1 MQDREIFRLNNETD
15 CATVPG
21 DMDFLLTLLV
31 KLVLGMAIGFC
42 IGLTGVGGGVLGL
55 QTMTLIIGLDPIRA
69 VGTTSLYIFLT
80 NFSAVFHH
88 ARQHNV
94 DWQIVRRMLYGAVP
108 GVVAIS
114 LWISGRGHDSAF
126 KQHLLRF
133 IIGVVLFSVA
143 VMVANLVAHW
153 RGRRPRRASLIAWT
167 GGGVLTQ
174 TILGVC
180 CGGVIG
186 GLIGATS
193 IGGGVL
199 IVPILVLVFGLSASR
214 TVGTSIAITFFLTFV
229 MAVIFGRNGELD
241 TATAVIMAVGSI
253 GGVRFG
259 SRLSVRIPERIL
271 LVVMVAL
278 IAIAAVLMLVTQ
290 GRGAGG

>member
-1 MQDREIFRLNNETD
+1 MKNETD
-15 CATVPG
+15 CETVSNG
-21 DMDFLLTLLV
+21 MDFLLPLLF

-55 QTMTLIIGLDPIRA
+55 QAMTLIIGLDPIRA

-80 NFSAVFHH
+80 NISAVFHH

-94 DWQIVRRMLYGAVP
+94 DWWMARRMLCGAVP

-114 LWISGRGHDSAF
+114 LWISGRGHDAAF

-143 VMVANLVAHW
+143 VMVVNLVAGW
-153 RGRRPRRASLIAWT
+153 RGRKPGRASLIAWT
-167 GGGVLTQ
+167 GGGVLMQ

-180 CGGVIG
+180 CGGLIG

-199 IVPILVLVFGLSASR
+199 IVPILVLIFGLSASR
-214 TVGTSIAITFFLTFV
+214 TVGTSIAITFFLTLL

-259 SRLSVRIPERIL
+259 SRLSVRMPERLL

-278 IAIAAVLMLVTQ
+278 IAIAAVLMLVTLSC
-290 GRGAGG
+290 GAGG

>member
-1 MQDREIFRLNNETD
+1 MKIKTD
-15 CATVPG
+15 CATVTG
-21 DMDFLLTLLV
+21 DMDFVLPFLF

-55 QTMTLIIGLDPIRA
+55 QAMTLIIGLDPIKA

-80 NFSAVFHH
+80 NVSAVFHH

-94 DWQIVRRMLYGAVP
+94 DWRLVRRMLCGAVP
-108 GVVAIS
+108 GVVVVS
-114 LWISGRGHDSAF
+114 FWISGSGHDAAF

-143 VMVANLVAHW
+143 VMVVNLVAGW
-153 RGRRPRRASLIAWT
+153 RGWRAGRVSLMAWM
-167 GGGVLTQ
+167 GGGVLMQ

-199 IVPILVLVFGLSASR
+199 IVPILILIFGLSASR

-229 MAVIFGRNGELD
+229 MAVIFGRSGELD

-259 SRLSVRIPERIL
+259 SRLSVRMPERLL
-271 LVVMVAL
+271 LVVMVTL
-278 IAIAAVLMLVTQ
+278 IAVAAVLMIVAQ
-290 GRGAGG
+290 GHQAEG